1 MSLPPVS
8 FSRFAIVRHTSIASI
23 VLWFVAASSIYAVSQ
38 NVLTFHYNN
47 ARTGTNFSESILT
60 LGNVNSASF
69 GKLFTLAADGLVDAE
84 PLYLSA
90 VPIPGS
96 GTHNLL
102 IVATEHGSVY
112 AFDADTGAKIWGI
125 STLQSGETTSD
136 DRGCDQ
142 VTPEIGI
149 TSTPVISRPAGS
161 NGVIYVV
168 AMSKDSSG
176 NYHQRLHA
184 LNATTGDEL
193 FKGPV
198 EITAE
203 YPGTGDNSSGGFV
216 VFDPA
221 QYKERSGLLLVNGE
235 VYLTWGSHCD
245 IRPYTGWIMG
255 YNATTLQQETVL
267 NVTPNGNEGAIWGSG
282 AGLIAD
288 TAGNIFFLDGNGT
301 FDSALNSGGSPE
313 SGDYGNAFIRLTT
326 KGGLTAA
333 DYFEMDDGQS
343 ESNNDVDLGSGG
355 AILLGPMKDASGNT
369 WDLAAGAGK
378 DSNIYLVNRN
388 SMGKF
393 NSSKNGNYQTLSG
406 VLPGGVWSMPAYF
419 NNRLYYGPV
428 GGTILA
434 FEFKNAKLMGTPVAK
449 TTTSF
454 EYPGANPSISCNA
467 GKNGIVWAAENTS
480 PAILH
485 AYNALNLQELYNTS
499 QAANGRDQFGAGNK
513 FITPLVIHGKVY
525 VGTTSG
531 VGVFGLLSSDAVEA
545 VGAAANSAQPLDET
559 KAASPQPRASR

>member
-1 MSLPPVS
+1 VSLPSVS
-8 FSRFAIVRHTSIASI
+8 FSRLAIVRHTAVRHSSIASI
-23 VLWFVAASSIYAVSQ
+23 VLWSVAASSICAVSQ
-38 NVLTFHYNN
+38 NVLTFHNNN

-60 LGNVNSASF
+60 LSNVNSASF
-69 GKLFTLAADGLVDAE
+69 GKLFNLAADGLVDAE

-96 GTHNLL
+96 GTHNLV

-112 AFDADTGAKIWGI
+112 AFDADAGTQIWRI
-125 STLQSGETTSD
+125 STLKSGETTSD

-149 TSTPVISRPAGS
+149 TSTPVISHPAGS
-161 NGVIYVV
+161 NGVVYVV

-184 LNATTGDEL
+184 LNATTGGEL

-221 QYKERSGLLLVNGE
+221 QYKERSGLLLLNGE
-235 VYLTWGSHCD
+235 VYLTWASHCD

-255 YNATTLQQETVL
+255 YNAATLKQETVL
-267 NVTPNGNEGAIWGSG
+267 NITPNGNEGAIWGSG
-282 AGLIAD
+282 AGLAAD
-288 TAGNIFFLDGNGT
+288 TLGNIFFLDGNGT
-301 FDSALNSGGSPE
+301 FDSTLNSGGLPE

-326 KGGLTAA
+326 KGGLAVA
-333 DYFEMDDGQS
+333 DYFEMDDGQN

-355 AILLGPMKDASGNT
+355 AILVGPIKDSSGNS
-369 WDLAAGAGK
+369 WNLAAGAGK
-378 DSNIYLVNRN
+378 DSNLYLVNRT
-388 SMGKF
+388 SMGGF
-393 NSSKNGNYQTLSG
+393 NSSENNIYQTLTG
-406 VLPGGVWSMPAYF
+406 VLPGGMWAMPAYF

-428 GGTILA
+428 GGAILA
-434 FEFKNAKLMGTPVAK
+434 FEFKNAKLMGTPVAQ

-480 PAILH
+480 PAVLH

-499 QAANGRDQFGAGNK
+499 QAANQRDQFGDGNK
-513 FITPLVIHGKVY
+513 FITPLVVNGKVY
-525 VGTTSG
+525 VGTTTG
-531 VGVFGLLSSDAVEA
+531 VGVFGLLSA
-545 VGAAANSAQPLDET
+545 
-559 KAASPQPRASR
+559 K